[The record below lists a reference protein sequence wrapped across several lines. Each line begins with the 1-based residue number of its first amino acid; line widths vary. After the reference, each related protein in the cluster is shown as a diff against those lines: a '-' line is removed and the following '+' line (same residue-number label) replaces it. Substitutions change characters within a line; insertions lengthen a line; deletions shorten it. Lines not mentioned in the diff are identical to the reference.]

1 VKLHQ
6 SSLVDAMTAIC
17 INAPE
22 LLLWKVVSGYGDIIQ
37 HQVSVGQGVSVL
49 HTQHRYHSHTR
60 NGMEIQIEPN
70 HYKSNRTTTDR
81 SEPLQIDPIA
91 SLRRQSEIFGSTPST
106 SKYQP
111 STYQHQPSDTQTDHP
126 QHCRVHT
133 MHACMHADNQPRP
146 TGSSKRSSG
155 NQTKLPSHRRAILSQ
170 RSMK

>member
-1 VKLHQ
+1 MKLHQ

-106 SKYQP
+106 SIN
-111 STYQHQPSDTQTDHP
+111 HQPININPATHRPTIQL
-126 QHCRVHT
+126 QGAYNACL
-133 MHACMHADNQPRP
+133 HACRQPAP
-146 TGSSKRSSG
+146 TDR
-155 NQTKLPSHRRAILSQ
+155 Q
-170 RSMK
+170 

>member
-1 VKLHQ
+1 MKLHQ

-106 SKYQP
+106 SIN
-111 STYQHQPSDTQTDHP
+111 HQPININPATHRPTIHNIAGCIQ
-126 QHCRVHT
+126 C
-133 MHACMHADNQPRP
+133 MLACMQTTSPDRP
-146 TGSSKRSSG
+146 AVV
-155 NQTKLPSHRRAILSQ
+155 NAVVVIKLSYHPIGGQYYR
-170 RSMK
+170 KEV